1 MMYNFLWGPVYSLC
15 CTKNVNKNLLK
26 LLLNKLC
33 KWTSILQSKQLF
45 SGKSSMSLKSPEM
58 FAKKTHLCESR
69 RKPPTMQDGFWPTQG
84 FITCAGVMRMWR
96 VLSHAR
102 KAVTWLPLWGMI
114 LQMCS
119 FASFETTLSCSHVE
133 VGPLSPASLKTA
145 SNPVEVGRL
154 SPHLT
159 RDSSHVEVGPL
170 SPPLNHASLTSV

>member
-1 MMYNFLWGPVYSLC
+1 
-15 CTKNVNKNLLK
+15 
-26 LLLNKLC
+26 
-33 KWTSILQSKQLF
+33 
-45 SGKSSMSLKSPEM
+45 
-58 FAKKTHLCESR
+58 
-69 RKPPTMQDGFWPTQG
+69 MQDGFWPTQG
-84 FITCAGVMRMWR
+84 FITCTGVMRRWR

-133 VGPLSPASLKTA
+133 IGPLSPASLKTA
-145 SNPVEVGRL
+145 SNPVEVGPLSPHLTRDSSIVEVGPLSPHLTRDSSIVEVGPL

-170 SPPLNHASLTSV
+170 SPPLTRDSSIVELGPLPHSIMLASHQFSASAVGLQKLI